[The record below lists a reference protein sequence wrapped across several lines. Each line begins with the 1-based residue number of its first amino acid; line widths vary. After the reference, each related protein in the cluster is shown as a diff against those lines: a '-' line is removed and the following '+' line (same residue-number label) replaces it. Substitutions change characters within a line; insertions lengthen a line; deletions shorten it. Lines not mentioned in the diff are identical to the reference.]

1 MSFAVESTPLAQR
14 LIQLALLEDAPGGDL
29 TSNLT
34 IPPDAQALGVARAKE
49 PGVLAGVGMMRAVF
63 HALDPAAV
71 FSAQTQDGQTFSP
84 GDEIARVQGGA
95 RAILAAE
102 RTALNFVQLMS
113 GIATETARYV
123 DAVKPLPARVADS
136 RKTIPGWRVLSKY
149 AVRMGGGQNH
159 RFSLS
164 DGVLIKDN
172 HIAVAG
178 GVAKAVHAAR
188 KHAPHTTRIEV
199 EVETLEQLREALD
212 AKADIVL
219 LDNMDAETLKR
230 AVQTA
235 DGRAL
240 LEASGGVRL
249 DNIRKIAETG
259 VDVVSTSGMTAGA
272 GAIDIH
278 FKMEMIGIG
287 DA

>member
-1 MSFAVESTPLAQR
+1 MSLTSFAVESTPLAQA

-63 HALDPAAV
+63 HAVDPAAV
-71 FSAQTQDGQTFSP
+71 FSAQTQDGQTFSA
-84 GDEIARVQGGA
+84 GADIASVQGNA

-113 GIATETARYV
+113 GISTATARYA
-123 DAVKPLPARVADS
+123 DAVKPLPVRVADS

-178 GVAKAVHAAR
+178 GVAEAVNAAR

-199 EVETLEQLREALD
+199 EVETLEQLQEALD

-249 DNIRKIAETG
+249 DNIRRIAETG

-278 FKMEMIGIG
+278 FKMEMV
-287 DA
+287 